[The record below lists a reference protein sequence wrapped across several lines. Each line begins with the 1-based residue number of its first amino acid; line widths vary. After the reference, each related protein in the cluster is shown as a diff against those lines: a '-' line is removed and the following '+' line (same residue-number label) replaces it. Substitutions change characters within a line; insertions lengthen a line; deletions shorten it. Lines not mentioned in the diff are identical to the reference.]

1 MKRRIDGRRSDQL
14 RPVEITRGY
23 TRFAAGSVL
32 IRAGETVVLCTASF
46 EPKVPEWMQGKGL
59 GWVTAEYD
67 MLPASTNQRRAR
79 NRTKI
84 DGRTQEIQRLIG
96 RCMRAVVDRKKMGE
110 TCIWLDCDVLQA
122 DGGTRTA
129 AITGAWVALCDAVA
143 WAIAQGHMAS
153 SPIREAIA
161 AVSVGI
167 SGGQPLLDLC
177 YKEDVAAD
185 VDMNVAMTSGGRFV
199 EVQGTGEDA
208 TFARKD
214 LDRLLDLG
222 VKGIRKLLAE
232 QKKALG
238 APLRRRG

>member
-1 MKRRIDGRRSDQL
+1 
-14 RPVEITRGY
+14 
-23 TRFAAGSVL
+23 
-32 IRAGETVVLCTASF
+32 
-46 EPKVPEWMQGKGL
+46 
-59 GWVTAEYD
+59 
-67 MLPASTNQRRAR
+67 
-79 NRTKI
+79 
-84 DGRTQEIQRLIG
+84 
-96 RCMRAVVDRKKMGE
+96 
-110 TCIWLDCDVLQA
+110 
-122 DGGTRTA
+122 
-129 AITGAWVALCDAVA
+129 
-143 WAIAQGHMAS
+143 MAS